1 MKFHFREASSEQER
15 SFLLCTGEIT
25 MPSNLNYII
34 DQVGKDKGIDRKV
47 IIEALEQAV
56 LTASRK
62 KYGHQGEIEV
72 HFNEEAGEVE
82 LFQFKQVMEEVT
94 NPSTEISL
102 EDARE
107 LDSEAQIGDSLG
119 VKLNTDFGRIGAQ
132 TAKQVIIQKVRDAE
146 RENVYNDFKDRKGDI
161 ASGTVQRME
170 KGNLYIN
177 IGRAEAVLFSK
188 EQIPGE
194 VYRQGERLRAYILD
208 IQRNSKGP
216 QIFLSR
222 THPGFLIKLFE
233 MEVPEI
239 AEGVIKIISAAREPG
254 ERAKI
259 SVYSSNRD
267 VDPVGACVGMKG
279 SRVQNVVQE
288 LRGERIDIIPWSQD
302 QAKYVCNALA
312 PAKISR
318 VYIDEENRYMEVVVA
333 DDQLSL
339 AIGKKGQ
346 NVRLASKLT
355 GWKIDIKSESK
366 MEKISS
372 EILEMF
378 KTLPYIGDVG
388 SRILY
393 NEGFRSVNEFAEV
406 DPEELAR
413 ILEIEMEK
421 AIEICESALR
431 MTRKEEGTE
440 LGLEG
445 PSLTGDLGQDSVDH
459 IEGVGEKTAEVLR
472 ANGFKTVE
480 DLLKTDAEVLSG
492 LPGIGAK
499 KAENLIQSAQR
510 YVKESKT

>member
-1 MKFHFREASSEQER
+1 
-15 SFLLCTGEIT
+15 
-25 MPSNLNYII
+25 MPSNLNFII

-72 HFNEEAGEVE
+72 HFNEEVGEVE
-82 LFQFKQVMEEVT
+82 LFQFKQVVEEVT
-94 NPSTEISL
+94 NPPTEISL
-102 EDARE
+102 EEARD
-107 LDSEAQIGDSLG
+107 LDSEVQIGDSLG

-146 RENVYNDFKDRKGDI
+146 RENIYNEFKDRKGDI
-161 ASGTVQRME
+161 VSGTVQRME
-170 KGNLYIN
+170 KGNTYIN
-177 IGRAEAVLFSK
+177 IGRAEAVLFAK

-208 IQRNSKGP
+208 VQRNSKGP

-239 AEGVIKIISAAREPG
+239 SEGVIKIISAAREPG

-372 EILEMF
+372 EILERF
-378 KTLPYIGDVG
+378 KDLPHVGDVH

-393 NEGFRSVNEFAEV
+393 NEGFRSVKEVGEV
-406 DPEELAR
+406 DPEELAKV
-413 ILEIEMEK
+413 LEIEKEK
-421 AIEICESALR
+421 AIEIVDAALR
-431 MTRKEEGTE
+431 LDQPKEAAE
-440 LGLEG
+440 
-445 PSLTGDLGQDSVDH
+445 PSEEKPPSSGDSAMDPVER
-459 IEGVGEKTAEVLR
+459 IEGVGEKTADILK
-472 ANGFKTVE
+472 ANG
-480 DLLKTDAEVLSG
+480 LKTIQDILNANVESLSA
-492 LPGIGAK
+492 LPGIGTK
-499 KAENLIQSAQR
+499 KAEKLIQGAKR
-510 YVKESKT
+510 YSEGMGLE

>member
-1 MKFHFREASSEQER
+1 
-15 SFLLCTGEIT
+15 

-72 HFNEEAGEVE
+72 HYNEEAGEIE
-82 LFQFKQVMEEVT
+82 LFQFKQVVEEVT
-94 NPSTEISL
+94 DPSTEISI
-102 EDARE
+102 EEAQE
-107 LDSEAQIGDSLG
+107 LDSEAQPGDSLG
-119 VKLNTDFGRIGAQ
+119 VKLTTDFGRIGAQ
-132 TAKQVIIQKVRDAE
+132 TAKQVIIQKVREAE

-161 ASGTVQRME
+161 VSGNVQRME
-170 KGNLYIN
+170 KGNLYVN
-177 IGRAEAVLFSK
+177 IGRTEAVLLSK

-194 VYRQGERLRAYILD
+194 VYRQGDRLRAYILD
-208 IQRNSKGP
+208 IQKNSKGV

-222 THPGFLIKLFE
+222 THPGFLVKLFE
-233 MEVPEI
+233 NEVPEI
-239 AEGVIKIISAAREPG
+239 SEGVIKIISAAREPG

-267 VDPVGACVGMKG
+267 VDPVGACVGMRG
-279 SRVQNVVQE
+279 SRVQSVVQE
-288 LRGERIDIIPWSQD
+288 LRGERIDIIPWVQD
-302 QAKYVCNALA
+302 QAKYICNALA

-318 VYIDEENRYMEVVVA
+318 VYIDEENRHMEVIVA

-366 MEKISS
+366 MEKISG
-372 EILEMF
+372 EIFETF
-378 KTLPYIGDVG
+378 KQLPYIGDVT

-393 NEGFRSVNEFAEV
+393 NEGFRSVKEIAEV
-406 DPEELAR
+406 DPEELVR
-413 ILEIEMEK
+413 ILEIEKEK
-421 AIEICESALR
+421 ALEIVQRASEGVGKEGSEPISEEVSPPSGPASA
-431 MTRKEEGTE
+431 
-440 LGLEG
+440 
-445 PSLTGDLGQDSVDH
+445 SVDR
-459 IEGVGEKTAEVLR
+459 IEGVGEKTAEILK
-472 ANGFKTVE
+472 ANGFQTVQ
-480 DLLKTDAEVLSG
+480 DLLGSDVEKLSS

-499 KAENLIQSAQR
+499 KAEKLLQSAQR
-510 YVKESKT
+510 FTGGDKE

>member
-1 MKFHFREASSEQER
+1 
-15 SFLLCTGEIT
+15 
-25 MPSNLNYII
+25 MPSNLSYVI

-72 HFNEEAGEVE
+72 HYNEEAGEVE
-82 LFQFKQVMEEVT
+82 LFQFKQVVEEVT

-102 EDARE
+102 EEASE

-146 RENVYNDFKDRKGDI
+146 RENVYNEFKDRKGDLV
-161 ASGTVQRME
+161 SGTVQRME

-177 IGRAEAVLFSK
+177 IGRGEAVLFSK

-194 VYRQGERLRAYILD
+194 TYRQGERLRAYILD
-208 IQRNSKGP
+208 VQKNSKGP

-222 THPGFLIKLFE
+222 THPGFVIKLFE

-239 AEGVIKIISAAREPG
+239 SEGVIKIISAAREPG

-279 SRVQNVVQE
+279 SRVQSVVSE

-318 VYIDEENRYMEVVVA
+318 VYIDEENRHMEVVVA

-346 NVRLASKLT
+346 NVRLASKLS
-355 GWKIDIKSESK
+355 GWKIDIKSESR
-366 MEKISS
+366 MEKISG
-372 EILEMF
+372 EILERF
-378 KTLPYIGDVG
+378 KGLPHIGDVG

-393 NEGFRSVNEFAEV
+393 NEGFRSVKEVGEV
-406 DPEELAR
+406 DPEELVR
-413 ILEIEMEK
+413 LLEIEREK
-421 AIEICESALR
+421 AVEIVEGAIRLFQG
-431 MTRKEEGTE
+431 EEGIE
-440 LGLEG
+440 VEQGALPASGG
-445 PSLTGDLGQDSVDH
+445 PALDPVDRV
-459 IEGVGEKTAEVLR
+459 EGVGEKTAQILE
-472 ANGFKTVE
+472 ANGFKTVHDILE
-480 DLLKTDAEVLSG
+480 SDVEKLSA
-492 LPGIGAK
+492 LPGIGTKRAEKLIESAK
-499 KAENLIQSAQR
+499 QYLKGKR
-510 YVKESKT
+510 T

>member
-1 MKFHFREASSEQER
+1 
-15 SFLLCTGEIT
+15 
-25 MPSNLNYII
+25 MPTNLNYVI

-72 HFNEEAGEVE
+72 HYNEEIGEVE
-82 LFQFKQVMEEVT
+82 LFQFKQVVEEI
-94 NPSTEISL
+94 SASETEISL
-102 EDARE
+102 EEARE
-107 LDSEAQIGDSLG
+107 LDSEVQVGDSLG
-119 VKLNTDFGRIGAQ
+119 VKLNMDFGRIGAQ

-146 RENVYNDFKDRKGDI
+146 RENIYNEFKDRKGDL

-170 KGNLYIN
+170 KGNLYVN
-177 IGRAEAVLFSK
+177 IGRAEAVLLSK

-194 VYRQGERLRAYILD
+194 VHRQGERIRAYILD
-208 IQRNSKGP
+208 IQKNAKGP

-239 AEGVIKIISAAREPG
+239 SEGIIKAISAAREPG

-259 SVYSSNRD
+259 SVYSSSRD

-288 LRGERIDIIPWSQD
+288 LRGERIDIIPWAQD
-302 QAKYVCNALA
+302 QAKYVCSALA

-318 VYIDEENRYMEVVVA
+318 VYIDEENRHMEVVVA

-366 MEKISS
+366 MDKISG
-372 EILEMF
+372 EILELF
-378 KTLPYIGDVG
+378 KRLPFIGDVG

-393 NEGFRSVNEFAEV
+393 NEGFRSINELSEV
-406 DPEELAR
+406 DPEELAKV
-413 ILEIEMEK
+413 LEIEKEK
-421 AIEICESALR
+421 AVEIVEKAVQL
-431 MTRKEEGTE
+431 MKPEGKEEGVPKE
-440 LGLEG
+440 VQADRA
-445 PSLTGDLGQDSVDH
+445 PGQDPVDRM
-459 IEGVGEKTAEVLR
+459 EGVGEKLAEILKTH
-472 ANGFKTVE
+472 GFTIIQ
-480 DLLKTDAEVLSG
+480 DILKTDVEKLSS
-492 LPGIGAK
+492 LQGIGVKRAEKLIDSAK
-499 KAENLIQSAQR
+499 HYIET
-510 YVKESKT
+510 SKNE

>member
-1 MKFHFREASSEQER
+1 
-15 SFLLCTGEIT
+15 
-25 MPSNLNYII
+25 MPSNLNYVI

-72 HFNEEAGEVE
+72 RYNEEAGEIE
-82 LFQFKQVMEEVT
+82 LFQFKQVVEEVV

-102 EDARE
+102 KEARA
-107 LDSEAQIGDSLG
+107 LDNEAQIGDSLG
-119 VKLNTDFGRIGAQ
+119 VKLDTDFGRIGAQ

-146 RENVYNDFKDRKGDI
+146 RENVYNEFKDRKGDLV
-161 ASGTVQRME
+161 SGVVQRME
-170 KGNLYIN
+170 KGSLYIN
-177 IGRAEAVLFSK
+177 IGRAEAVLLSK

-194 VYRQGERLRAYILD
+194 VYRQGERIRAYILD
-208 IQRNSKGP
+208 VQKNSKGP

-222 THPGFLIKLFE
+222 THPRFLIKLFE

-239 AEGVIKIISAAREPG
+239 SEGVIKIISAAREPG

-267 VDPVGACVGMKG
+267 VDPVGACVGMRG
-279 SRVQNVVQE
+279 SRVLSVVQE
-288 LRGERIDIIPWSQD
+288 LRGERIDIIPWAQD

-318 VYIDEENRYMEVVVA
+318 VYIDEENRHMEMVVA

-355 GWKIDIKSESK
+355 GWKIDIKSESR
-366 MEKISS
+366 MEKISN
-372 EILEMF
+372 EILEKF
-378 KTLPYIGDVG
+378 KEFPHIGDVH

-393 NEGFRSVNEFAEV
+393 NEGFRSIKEVSEV
-406 DPEELAR
+406 DPEELAKV
-413 ILEIEMEK
+413 LEIEKEK
-421 AIEICESALR
+421 ASEIVEKALQ
-431 MTRKEEGTE
+431 MVQKEEGKE
-440 LGLEG
+440 VSQESIPPMEG
-445 PSLTGDLGQDSVDH
+445 PAFDPVDQ
-459 IEGVGEKTAEVLR
+459 IEGVGEKTAEILET
-472 ANGFKTVE
+472 NEFKTVQ
-480 DLLKTDAEVLSG
+480 DILKTDVEKLSS
-492 LPGIGAK
+492 LPGIGIK
-499 KAENLIQSAQR
+499 KAEKLIQSAR
-510 YVKESKT
+510 NYVESKEK

>member
-1 MKFHFREASSEQER
+1 M
-15 SFLLCTGEIT
+15 T
-25 MPSNLNYII
+25 SNLNYVI

-72 HFNEEAGEVE
+72 HYNEEAGEVE
-82 LFQFKQVMEEVT
+82 LFQFKQVVEEVM

-102 EDARE
+102 EEARE
-107 LDSEAQIGDSLG
+107 LDNEAQIGDSLG

-146 RENVYNDFKDRKGDI
+146 RENVYNEFKDRKGDLT
-161 ASGTVQRME
+161 SGTVQRME
-170 KGNLYIN
+170 KGNLYVGIA
-177 IGRAEAVLFSK
+177 RAEAVLFSK

-194 VYRQGERLRAYILD
+194 TYRQGERLRAYILD
-208 IQRNSKGP
+208 VQKNSKGP

-233 MEVPEI
+233 MGVPEI
-239 AEGVIKIISAAREPG
+239 SEGVIKITSAAREPG

-267 VDPVGACVGMKG
+267 VDPVGACVGMRG

-318 VYIDEENRYMEVVVA
+318 VYIDEENRHMEVVVA

-355 GWKIDIKSESK
+355 GWKIDIKSESR

-372 EILEMF
+372 EILERF
-378 KTLPYIGDVG
+378 KSLPHIGDVA

-393 NEGFRSVNEFAEV
+393 NEGFRSIKEVAEV

-413 ILEIEMEK
+413 VLEIEREK
-421 AIEICESALR
+421 TAEIVEGAIRISKGEES
-431 MTRKEEGTE
+431 TE
-440 LGLEG
+440 LSQES
-445 PSLTGDLGQDSVDH
+445 PPTHGDPALDPVDH
-459 IEGVGEKTAEVLR
+459 MEGVGEKTAQILEAHRL
-472 ANGFKTVE
+472 KTVQDILE
-480 DLLKTDAEVLSG
+480 TDVEKLST

-499 KAENLIQSAQR
+499 RAEKLIQSAKQYLEGKR
-510 YVKESKT
+510 T

>member
-1 MKFHFREASSEQER
+1 
-15 SFLLCTGEIT
+15 
-25 MPSNLNYII
+25 MPSNLNYVI

-72 HFNEEAGEVE
+72 HFNEEVGEVE
-82 LFQFKQVMEEVT
+82 LFQFKQVVEEVT
-94 NPSTEISL
+94 NPSEEISL
-102 EDARE
+102 KEAKE
-107 LDSEAQIGDSLG
+107 LDNEAQIGDSLG

-146 RENVYNDFKDRKGDI
+146 RENVYNEFKDRKGDLV
-161 ASGTVQRME
+161 SGSVQRME
-170 KGNLYIN
+170 KGNLYVS
-177 IGRAEAVLFSK
+177 IGRAEAVLLSK

-194 VYRQGERLRAYILD
+194 SYRQGERLRAYILD
-208 IQRNSKGP
+208 VQKSSKGP
-216 QIFLSR
+216 QMFLSR
-222 THPGFLIKLFE
+222 THPGFVVKLFE

-239 AEGVIKIISAAREPG
+239 SEGMIKIISAAREPG

-259 SVYSSNRD
+259 SVYGSNRD

-318 VYIDEENRYMEVVVA
+318 VYIDEENRHMEVVVA

-355 GWKIDIKSESK
+355 GWKIDIKSESR
-366 MEKISS
+366 MEKISG
-372 EILEMF
+372 EILEKF
-378 KTLPYIGDVG
+378 KDLPHIGDVA

-393 NEGFRSVNEFAEV
+393 NEGFRSINEVAEV
-406 DPEELAR
+406 DPEELA
-413 ILEIEMEK
+413 K
-421 AIEICESALR
+421 V
-431 MTRKEEGTE
+431 
-440 LGLEG
+440 LGLEKEKAG
-445 PSLTGDLGQDSVDH
+445 EIVERAMQMSQKEEETKVGQDTVPKAVDPASDPVAQM
-459 IEGVGEKTAEVLR
+459 EGVGEKTAQLLEE
-472 ANGFKTVE
+472 NGLKTVHDILE
-480 DLLKTDAEVLSG
+480 TNVEKLSS
-492 LPGIGAK
+492 LPGIGTK
-499 KAENLIQSAQR
+499 KAEKLIESAKH
-510 YVKESKT
+510 YVEGKKA

>member
-1 MKFHFREASSEQER
+1 
-15 SFLLCTGEIT
+15 
-25 MPSNLNYII
+25 MPSNLNFVI

-72 HFNEEAGEVE
+72 HYNEEAGEVE
-82 LFQFKQVMEEVT
+82 LFQFKQVVEEVA
-94 NPSTEISL
+94 NSSTEISL
-102 EDARE
+102 SEARE
-107 LDSEAQIGDSLG
+107 LDTEAQIGDSLG

-132 TAKQVIIQKVRDAE
+132 TAKQVIIQRVRDAE
-146 RENVYNDFKDRKGDI
+146 RENVYNEFKDRKGDLI
-161 ASGTVQRME
+161 SGTVQRLE
-170 KGNLYIN
+170 KGNVYIN
-177 IGRAEAVLFSK
+177 IGRAEAVLLTK

-194 VYRQGERLRAYILD
+194 SYRQGERLRAYILD
-208 IQRNSKGP
+208 VQKSSKGP

-239 AEGVIKIISAAREPG
+239 SEGIIKIISAAREPG

-302 QAKYVCNALA
+302 QAKYVCNGLA

-355 GWKIDIKSESK
+355 GWKIDIKSESR

-372 EILEMF
+372 EILEKF
-378 KTLPYIGDVG
+378 KELPYVGDVA

-393 NEGFRSVNEFAEV
+393 NEGFRSVKEVSEV

-413 ILEIEMEK
+413 VLELEKEK
-421 AIEICESALR
+421 ASEIVEGAIQLS
-431 MTRKEEGTE
+431 RKEEGAE
-440 LGLEG
+440 V
-445 PSLTGDLGQDSVDH
+445 GQEAPPVAGGETLDPVVRM
-459 IEGVGEKTAEVLR
+459 EGVGEKTAQVLE
-472 ANGFKTVE
+472 ANGFKNVQDILE
-480 DLLKTDAEVLSG
+480 ANIERLSA
-492 LPGIGAK
+492 LPGIGTK
-499 KAENLIQSAQR
+499 KAEKLIQSAKD
-510 YVKESKT
+510 YFESKKA

>member
-1 MKFHFREASSEQER
+1 
-15 SFLLCTGEIT
+15 
-25 MPSNLNYII
+25 MPSNLNYVI

-72 HFNEEAGEVE
+72 HYNEEAGEIE
-82 LFQFKQVMEEVT
+82 LFLFKQVVENAT
-94 NPSTEISL
+94 NSFTEISL
-102 EDARE
+102 EEAGR

-119 VKLNTDFGRIGAQ
+119 VKLDTDFGRIGAQ

-146 RENVYNDFKDRKGDI
+146 RENVYNEFKDRKGDLV
-161 ASGTVQRME
+161 SGIVQRME
-170 KGNLYIN
+170 KGSLYIN
-177 IGRAEAVLFSK
+177 IGRAEAVLLSK
-188 EQIPGE
+188 EQISGE
-194 VYRQGERLRAYILD
+194 AYRQGERIRAYILD
-208 IQRNSKGP
+208 VQKNSKGP
-216 QIFLSR
+216 QVFLSR
-222 THPGFLIKLFE
+222 THPGFIIKLFA

-279 SRVQNVVQE
+279 SRVQSVVQE

-312 PAKISR
+312 PAKISK
-318 VYIDEENRYMEVVVA
+318 VYIDEENRHMEMVVA

-355 GWKIDIKSESK
+355 GWRIDIKSESR
-366 MEKISS
+366 MEKISA
-372 EILEMF
+372 EIFEKF
-378 KTLPYIGDVG
+378 KGLPHVGDVH
-388 SRILY
+388 SRVLY
-393 NEGFRSVNEFAEV
+393 NEGFRSLREVAEV

-413 ILEIEMEK
+413 VLEVEKEKALEIVE
-421 AIEICESALR
+421 AARQILA
-431 MTRKEEGTE
+431 KEESGIAEDAGTPTPDR
-440 LGLEG
+440 LLD
-445 PSLTGDLGQDSVDH
+445 PVDR
-459 IEGVGEKTAEVLR
+459 IEGVGEKTAQILE
-472 ANGFKTVE
+472 ANGVRTVQ
-480 DLLKTDAEVLSG
+480 DVLKASAERLSG
-492 LPGIGAK
+492 FPGIGEK
-499 KAENLIQSAQR
+499 KAERLIQSAQR
-510 YVKESKT
+510 YAEGNGG

>member
-1 MKFHFREASSEQER
+1 
-15 SFLLCTGEIT
+15 
-25 MPSNLNYII
+25 MPSNLNFII

-72 HFNEEAGEVE
+72 HYNEDVGEVE
-82 LFQFKQVMEEVT
+82 LFQFKQVVEEIT
-94 NPSTEISL
+94 DPSTEISL
-102 EDARE
+102 TEARE

-146 RENVYNDFKDRKGDI
+146 RENVYNEFKDRKGDLI
-161 ASGTVQRME
+161 SGTVQRLE
-170 KGNLYIN
+170 KGNVYIN
-177 IGRAEAVLFSK
+177 IGRAEAVLLTK

-194 VYRQGERLRAYILD
+194 SYRQGERLRAYILD
-208 IQRNSKGP
+208 VQKSSKGP

-239 AEGVIKIISAAREPG
+239 SEGMIKIISAAREPG

-279 SRVQNVVQE
+279 SRVQSVVQE

-312 PAKISR
+312 PAKISK
-318 VYIDEENRYMEVVVA
+318 VFIDEENRHMEVVVA

-355 GWKIDIKSESK
+355 GWKIDIKSESR

-372 EILEMF
+372 EILEKF
-378 KTLPYIGDVG
+378 KGLTDIGDVA

-393 NEGFRSVNEFAEV
+393 NEGFRSIKEVAEV
-406 DPEELAR
+406 DPDELAR
-413 ILEIEMEK
+413 V
-421 AIEICESALR
+421 
-431 MTRKEEGTE
+431 
-440 LGLEG
+440 LGLEKEKAREIVAEAVRM
-445 PSLTGDLGQDSVDH
+445 SQKEEEAKAGQETAPAAVDPAADPVAQ
-459 IEGVGEKTAEVLR
+459 IEGVGEKTAQLLEES
-472 ANGFKTVE
+472 GFKT
-480 DLLKTDAEVLSG
+480 
-492 LPGIGAK
+492 
-499 KAENLIQSAQR
+499 
-510 YVKESKT
+510 